1 MKYIKENEEMDQAIK
16 YIKNGKLVIFP
27 TETVYGI
34 GANALDKEAVN
45 KIFDIKGRKQ
55 DNPLIVHIED
65 MNMLDDLVIKVN
77 EIEKKLMDKFWPGPL
92 TIILPKKDV
101 IPDNVT
107 CGLNTVGIR
116 MPSNEIARKLIKE
129 AGVPIAA
136 PSANISGKP
145 SGTMTEDILSEFS
158 DYDLCII
165 DGGNSQIGLESTV
178 VKVEYGEIN
187 ILRPGYITYE
197 QLSKIAPTNISK
209 NVLSEPKDNEQ
220 VESPGMKYRHYA
232 PNCKCALVV
241 GTTDM
246 IRKKIL
252 GEITDIKNEGK
263 KIIVLYRYNEPEIKM
278 ANVEYICLGNNDEEI
293 SKNLYHALRNLDKK
307 NPDMVYIE
315 SVPKEGLGIAI
326 VNRLMRACEYN
337 LI

>member
-1 MKYIKENEEMDQAIK
+1 MKYIKKDEDIESAVK

-55 DNPLIVHIED
+55 DNPLIVHID
-65 MNMLDDLVIKVN
+65 NINMLDELVLEVN
-77 EIEKKLMDKFWPGPL
+77 DIERKLMDKFWPGPL
-92 TIILPKKDV
+92 TIILPKKDI
-101 IPDNVT
+101 IPNNVT
-107 CGLNTVGIR
+107 CGLSTVGIR
-116 MPSNEIARKLIKE
+116 MPSNKIARELINKSHL
-129 AGVPIAA
+129 PIAA

-145 SGTMTEDILSEFS
+145 SGTMIDDILSEFS
-158 DYDLCII
+158 DYDVCII
-165 DGGNSQIGLESTV
+165 DGGYSAIGLESTV
-178 VKVEYGEIN
+178 VKVEDGKIN

-197 QLSKIAPTNISK
+197 QLSQIAPTNISK
-209 NVLSEPKDNEQ
+209 NVLDKPKEDET

-232 PNCKCALVV
+232 PNCKCTLVV
-241 GTTDM
+241 GSTDV

-252 GEITDIKNEGK
+252 SELTNEENKDK
-263 KIIVLYRYNEPEIKM
+263 KMVVLYRYTEPEIKV
-278 ANVEYICLGNNDEEI
+278 ANVEYICLGNNDDEI
-293 SKNLYHALRNLDKK
+293 SQNLYHTLRNLDKK
-307 NPDMVYIE
+307 SPDMVYIE
-315 SVPKEGLGIAI
+315 SVPKQGLGIAI